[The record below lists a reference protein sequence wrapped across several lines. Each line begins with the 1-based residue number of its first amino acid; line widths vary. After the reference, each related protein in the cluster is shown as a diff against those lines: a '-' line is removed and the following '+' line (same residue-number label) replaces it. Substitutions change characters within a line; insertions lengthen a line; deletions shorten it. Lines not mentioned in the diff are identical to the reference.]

1 MGLVAGW
8 GMSVDEHALR
18 LRAYL
23 VALTPQARRRLR
35 DEFER
40 GGVRGADFEAQAAL
54 VELRRLDDGG
64 AAAAMF
70 FRPLK
75 TFLIE
80 DDMTHPYP
88 GCVARASLPALWA
101 WVSHDLVPQEA
112 AAFNHA
118 ATEALAAG
126 ATAHALALTNV
137 FHDRVVAA
145 LRAAFGDDNVAARRA
160 LLRSIGTPRAADEA
174 ATLRWALRG
183 RDVLVALGERLPPS
197 IADLPPHHIP
207 ACIAQIEKAARPR
220 DVFPYALIAVIRRLA
235 KPWQIVRLAAHIAGS
250 NTAARIEATPYG
262 LVVDMLLAE
271 VERQIAALSGAL
283 ADGAGATAVAL
294 IRSIDATIQGLRRE
308 IAIPLG
314 STLGR
319 RLQALSAEAA
329 AVTRSAMAA

>member
-1 MGLVAGW
+1 
-8 GMSVDEHALR
+8 MSGEEHALR

-23 VALTPQARRRLR
+23 VALTPQARSRLR
-35 DEFER
+35 AELER
-40 GGVRGADFEAQAAL
+40 GLARSREAEATLA
-54 VELRRLDDGG
+54 ELRRLDGAN
-64 AAAAMF
+64 AAATMF
-70 FRPLK
+70 FLPLEP
-75 TFLIE
+75 FLID
-80 DDMTHPYP
+80 DDMAHPYP
-88 GCVARASLPALWA
+88 GCIARASLPALWA
-101 WVSHDLVPQEA
+101 WVCHDVAPQDA
-112 AAFNHA
+112 AAFVRATAGPDGIANAMSLASEFQDRVA
-118 ATEALAAG
+118 AT
-126 ATAHALALTNV
+126 
-137 FHDRVVAA
+137 
-145 LRAAFGDDNVAARRA
+145 LRAALGGDDAAARRWILA
-160 LLRSIGTPRAADEA
+160 RIGTPRAEDEA

-183 RDVLVALGERLPPS
+183 RDVLVALGERLPAS

-235 KPWQIVRLAAHIAGS
+235 KPWQIVRLAAHISGS

-262 LVVDMLLAE
+262 VVVDMLLAE
-271 VERQIAALSGAL
+271 VERQIAALSAAL
-283 ADGAGATAVAL
+283 ADGAGATAVTL

>member
-1 MGLVAGW
+1 
-8 GMSVDEHALR
+8 MSGDEHALR

-23 VALTPQARRRLR
+23 VALTPQARSRLR
-35 DEFER
+35 AELER
-40 GGVRGADFEAQAAL
+40 GLARSREAEATLA
-54 VELRRLDDGG
+54 ELRRLDGAN
-64 AAAAMF
+64 AAATMF
-70 FRPLK
+70 FLPLEP
-75 TFLIE
+75 FLID
-80 DDMTHPYP
+80 DDMAHPYP
-88 GCVARASLPALWA
+88 GCIARASLPALWA
-101 WVSHDLVPQEA
+101 WVCHDVAPQDA
-112 AAFNHA
+112 AAFVRATAGPDGIANAMSLANEFQDRVA
-118 ATEALAAG
+118 AT
-126 ATAHALALTNV
+126 
-137 FHDRVVAA
+137 
-145 LRAAFGDDNVAARRA
+145 LRAALSGDDAAARHR
-160 LLRSIGTPRAADEA
+160 LLARIGTPRAADEA

-271 VERQIAALSGAL
+271 VERQIAALSAAL
-283 ADGAGATAVAL
+283 ADGAGATAVTL
-294 IRSIDATIQGLRRE
+294 IRSIDATIQGLHRE